1 MVNSP
6 EGVTDLGAFVGFYWL
21 CLLGGIQ
28 THTLCVC
35 VSVCFPVCLLLVY
48 LFLSFCLSPNLLQ
61 IQTHRELPSMQENNR
76 VTCLSWSL
84 LYIFPWTGEAE
95 GKIVEVSL

>member
-1 MVNSP
+1 MVSSP
-6 EGVTDLGAFVGFYWL
+6 EGVTNPGAFVGFYWL
-21 CLLGGIQ
+21 CLLGGTQ
-28 THTLCVC
+28 THALC
-35 VSVCFPVCLLLVY
+35 VSVCFPVCLLPVC
-48 LFLSFCLSPNLLQ
+48 LFLSLCLSPNLLQ

-95 GKIVEVSL
+95 GKVVEVSL